1 MKRARSLAP
10 LLALT
15 CLCTSAAADDL
26 RDALRDYRRSISRP
40 ALYLRVKAIEALA
53 KTRDPKALKQLV
65 RRYKRP
71 EPPEQHVRYLVA
83 GVCAETFT
91 GEEHGEAWAAWLA
104 KEDARED
111 AWLWYLGQRVRARY
125 AGSAPLREAIA
136 DERLDPFLRA
146 ASLHALARSETP
158 AATLEAISTL
168 LAAGGPEVKKRD
180 ELERAVLVEA
190 CAAALSRCARKRGT
204 PEFSQAIERVIDQL
218 ERDDLLAR
226 TPWVI
231 GRRLATTLGVEE
243 LYTSAE
249 AWRKLLAVKQA
260 NQAAA
265 GTPGRTRL
273 RSVALGPGRSVPRF
287 FGIEGTGSRVAFLI
301 DCSDSMLKPLTE
313 EEKEEIKR
321 RPVTGSARRHD
332 KRGQPQSD
340 PPQGDPPQGDPPQEL
355 DELSKQLPWS
365 RIHSRFDA
373 AREALKLSLQAL
385 GPKMQ
390 YVVIPFG
397 KYAELLGDGLALASP
412 RNVQRTIRKLDGIQA
427 KRGGPDR
434 PHGTLMGYTNLHG
447 ALLDA
452 FQVTERGQLD
462 EAEHLA
468 ERGFTEGIETIFVL
482 SDGAPSWD
490 DFEAVDRNDQD
501 LDSGD
506 PETGKAGG
514 KSATLTFYGPYVFVN
529 HLLRDVIRL
538 NLFRQAEIHCVGIGE
553 ANPRLLEV
561 MAEVGLG
568 QFRSISSP

>member
-1 MKRARSLAP
+1 MKRVRSLAP

-83 GVCAETFT
+83 GVSAESFT
-91 GEEHGEAWAAWLA
+91 GDEHGEAWATWLD

-111 AWLWYLGQRVRARY
+111 AWLWYLGQRVRARH
-125 AGSAPLREAIA
+125 AGSAPLLEAIA
-136 DERLDPFLRA
+136 SAKLDPFLRA
-146 ASLHALARSETP
+146 ASLHALARTESVE
-158 AATLEAISTL
+158 ATLKAISSL
-168 LAAGGPEVKKRD
+168 LAEGGPEVKKKD
-180 ELERAVLVEA
+180 ELGRAVLVEA
-190 CAAALSRCARKRGT
+190 CAAALSRCGRKRGT

-218 ERDDLLAR
+218 ERDDLLPR

-243 LYTSAE
+243 LYTSAD

-260 NQAAA
+260 NQAAE

-273 RSVALGPGRSVPRF
+273 RSVSLGPGRSVPRF

-332 KRGQPQSD
+332 KGGKPQAD
-340 PPQGDPPQGDPPQEL
+340 PPAQPRDQPEQ
-355 DELSKQLPWS
+355 DELSKKLPWE

-390 YVVIPFG
+390 YVVITFG
-397 KYAELLGDGLALASP
+397 QYAELLGQGLAEASP
-412 RNVQRTIRKLDGIQA
+412 RNVKLTLRKLDAIQA

-462 EAEHLA
+462 ELEHLA
-468 ERGFTEGIETIFVL
+468 ERGFSEGIETIYVL

-501 LDSGD
+501 LSSGD

-514 KSATLTFYGPYVFVN
+514 KSPTLNYYGPYVFVN

-538 NLFRQAEIHCVGIGE
+538 NLFRQAEIHCIGIGE
-553 ANPRLLEV
+553 ANPRLLQV
-561 MAEVGLG
+561 MSDVGLG